1 MTSEAPEDEESL
13 WFLPAAP
20 LVWAGHFLLCYGSA
34 AVWCAK
40 LAGPQASLSP
50 VRIAI
55 AFYTLLALSAVGWL
69 GRRGFKRHRRKGS
82 PPPHAADTPE
92 DRRAFLGFASLL
104 LAGLSGIAIVFQ
116 ALPAIWLGSCR

>member
-1 MTSEAPEDEESL
+1 MTSKAPESEDSL

-20 LVWAGHFLLCYGSA
+20 LVWAAHFLLCYGTA

-40 LAGPQASLSP
+40 LAGPHGSLLP

-55 AFYTLLALSAVGWL
+55 ALYTLLALSAVAWL
-69 GRRGFKRHRRKGS
+69 GMRGFKRHRAKGS

-104 LAGLSGIAIVFQ
+104 LAGLSGIAIVFE

>member
-1 MTSEAPEDEESL
+1 MTSKAPESEESL

-20 LVWAGHFLLCYGSA
+20 LVWAGHFLLCYGTA

-40 LAGPQASLSP
+40 LAGPQASLLP

-55 AFYTLLALSAVGWL
+55 ALYTLLALIAVVWL
-69 GRRGFKRHRRKGS
+69 GLRGFKRHRAKGA
-82 PPPHAADTPE
+82 PPPHAADAPE

-104 LAGLSGIAIVFQ
+104 LAGLSGIAIVFE